1 MTQSTISRSMTKLGR
16 ATRAGA
22 FTAML
27 ALTGPTAAM
36 ASAWDQQQTEAGQ
49 DNEFN
54 HQTVGRG
61 YALAP
66 QHGPYASAH
75 RGRAIATP
83 PAPRKH
89 FQD

>member
-1 MTQSTISRSMTKLGR
+1 MTQSPISWSMTKLGSAMR
-16 ATRAGA
+16 VAA

-27 ALTGPTAAM
+27 ALSGLTAAM

-54 HQTVGRG
+54 HQTVGQG

-66 QHGPYASAH
+66 QHDPYASAH

-83 PAPRKH
+83 PAPRKYI
-89 FQD
+89 QE